1 MTTAE
6 FLASVLG
13 TLATVFGLVATTAA
27 WTAVSYLKVK
37 RLEAEKK
44 IEELNRKALFSAAR
58 TGVNDALQLDP
69 NASDQAVRR
78 AAIEHM
84 QTEGS
89 PDAVKAFSLTPDGL
103 GKIVTAT
110 IREER
115 AKTAVLNATEARD
128 YAESFDAGGAGSV
141 A

>member
-1 MTTAE
+1 MTAAE

-44 IEELNRKALFSAAR
+44 IEELNRSALFSAAR

-69 NASDQAVRR
+69 HASDQTIRR
-78 AAIEHM
+78 AAIEHIT
-84 QTEGS
+84 TEGS
-89 PDAVKAFSLTPDGL
+89 PDAVKALSLTPDGL
-103 GKIVTAT
+103 GRIVTAT
-110 IREER
+110 LREER
-115 AKTAVLNATEARD
+115 AKTAVLDATEASD
-128 YAESFDAGGAGSV
+128 YAKGFGTGGARDI